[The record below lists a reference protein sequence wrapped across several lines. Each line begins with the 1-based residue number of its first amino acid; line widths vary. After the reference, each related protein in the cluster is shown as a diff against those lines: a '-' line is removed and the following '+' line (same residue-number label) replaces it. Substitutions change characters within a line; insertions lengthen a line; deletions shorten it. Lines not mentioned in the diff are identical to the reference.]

1 MNLDGKKVLKY
12 FPQPI
17 FQYKVKNYK
26 THNEDLSKYIYDL
39 YENDKEGL
47 ARSNRGGWH
56 SKPFNLKEKDKR
68 RC

>member
-26 THNEDLSKYIYDL
+26 THNEDLTKYIYDL

-56 SKPFNLKEKDKR
+56 S
-68 RC
+68 